1 MNTWTM
7 KHWGAIIGA
16 AIVLLI
22 IWLGLGATA
31 LIVLGGVI
39 GYFVGKFLDGELNL
53 SDLQRRRRGL

>member
-31 LIVLGGVI
+31 LVVLGGII

-53 SDLQRRRRGL
+53 SDLQRRRRGI

>member
-31 LIVLGGVI
+31 LVVLGGVI

-53 SDLQRRRRGL
+53 SDLQRRRRGI